1 MPYTLRILMITIEG
15 IVLRERS
22 VGEADKFIDIL
33 TRDRGVLEASVK
45 GAKKINGK
53 SGSSSQL
60 FAYSRFCLDQ
70 RRNMLYLNSAE
81 PLHIFYG
88 LRDSL
93 TKISLASYFSEVLR
107 FCVIPEAQNNDILRL
122 TLNCLHYLEKNE
134 RSEEFLKA
142 VFELRLMSEIG
153 FMPDVVACRECG
165 TFEPEEIFFSIT
177 DGGFYCLDCFGEGHG
192 GNYMRVRLPVL
203 RAVRHIVLADFGRL
217 FNFRV
222 TEGTMSALSQLAEEY
237 TQAHLEKSF
246 PTLEFYRSVK

>member
-1 MPYTLRILMITIEG
+1 MITIEG

-22 VGEADKFIDIL
+22 VGESDKFIDIL

-177 DGGFYCLDCFGEGHG
+177 DGGFYCSDCFGEGQG

>member
-81 PLHIFYG
+81 PLHIF
-88 LRDSL
+88 L
-93 TKISLASYFSEVLR
+93 
-107 FCVIPEAQNNDILRL
+107 IPEAQNNDILRL

-153 FMPDVVACRECG
+153 FMPDIVACRGCG

-177 DGGFYCLDCFGEGHG
+177 DGGFYCSDCFGEGHG